1 MLDLVLTQ
9 NSFFI
14 IGPVAKL
21 LGFIMQGIFFLLDKI
36 GIPNIGLA
44 IIIFTIV
51 IYLCLLPLTI
61 KQQKFSKFSAIMNPE
76 LTAIQNKYKG
86 KNDQDSMMKM
96 QEETKAVYA
105 KYGVSPSGSCLQ
117 LLIQMPILFAL
128 YRVIYAIPAYVPQ
141 VKAAY
146 TTLINKLVYMN
157 GSAEFMQT
165 LSSAKYFSKQFN
177 NKNFTYETAEGI
189 QYISNTFIDVLNRAS
204 TKDWVA
210 LRERFSI
217 LGEDIS
223 NTIATLNRY
232 NLFLGL
238 NIAYSPWETIKL
250 QWASDYK
257 NWWIIIAAVMVPV
270 LAAATQWLNLKLT
283 PQASNPNGG
292 NDQDNPMM
300 SSMKMMNNLMPLM
313 SAFFCFTLP
322 IGMGIY
328 WIAGAVIRSIQQVAI
343 NKYIDSMDFDK
354 IIEKN
359 SKKYEE
365 KLKKKGT
372 LTSGI
377 SQKINA
383 AANSGN
389 NGTKEKSTVKDI
401 IKHSED
407 ISKEEKTKPA
417 QTSKKSE
424 SSPSSGKGKPGGEK
438 KSLADRVNMVKDY
451 NERNNK

>member
-292 NDQDNPMM
+292 NDQD
-300 SSMKMMNNLMPLM
+300 
-313 SAFFCFTLP
+313 
-322 IGMGIY
+322 
-328 WIAGAVIRSIQQVAI
+328 AVQQ
-343 NKYIDSMDFDK
+343 
-354 IIEKN
+354 
-359 SKKYEE
+359 
-365 KLKKKGT
+365 
-372 LTSGI
+372 
-377 SQKINA
+377 QKA
-383 AANSGN
+383 
-389 NGTKEKSTVKDI
+389 D
-401 IKHSED
+401 H
-407 ISKEEKTKPA
+407 
-417 QTSKKSE
+417 
-424 SSPSSGKGKPGGEK
+424 GKGCLPGQRQKRDG
-438 KSLADRVNMVKDY
+438 
-451 NERNNK
+451 

>member
-1 MLDLVLTQ
+1 MFELLLTQ
-9 NSFFI
+9 NSTFI

-21 LGFIMQGIFFLLDKI
+21 LGLLMQGIFWVLDKI

-61 KQQKFSKFSAIMNPE
+61 KQQKFSKMSAIMNPE

-141 VKAAY
+141 VKA
-146 TTLINKLVYMN
+146 VYSTIVDKMIYVQ

-165 LSSAKYFSKQFN
+165 LQSAKYFSKQFT
-177 NKNFTYETAEGI
+177 NKKFTMENAEGI
-189 QYISNTFIDVLNRAS
+189 TYVSNTFIDVLNRA
-204 TKDWVA
+204 TNADWANVK
-210 LRERFSI
+210 EFFPS
-217 LGEDIS
+217 LGTQIDAAI
-223 NTIATLNRY
+223 TTLNRY
-232 NLFLGL
+232 NNFLGI
-238 NIAYSPWETIKL
+238 NIAYSPLETIKL
-250 QWASDYK
+250 QWASDSR
-257 NWWIIIAAVMVPV
+257 NWWIIIGAIMIP
-270 LAAATQWLNLKLT
+270 LLSAATQWINLKLT
-283 PQASNPNGG
+283 PQANNNASS
-292 NDQDNPMM
+292 DKDNPMM
-300 SSMKMMNNLMPLM
+300 GSMKMMNNMMPLM

-322 IGMGIY
+322 AGMGLY
-328 WIAGAVIRSIQQVAI
+328 WIAGSVIRSIQQVAI
-343 NKYIDSMDFDK
+343 NKYIDSMNLED

-359 SKKYEE
+359 KEKYQE
-365 KLKKKGT
+365 KLKKKGV
-372 LTSGI
+372 LAQGI
-377 SQKINA
+377 DKKINSVKGVSDNKQTVKEAVLKTEEQKKAEKEKAEEYLKKSQKKQ
-383 AANSGN
+383 NSDG
-389 NGTKEKSTVKDI
+389 S
-401 IKHSED
+401 
-407 ISKEEKTKPA
+407 
-417 QTSKKSE
+417 
-424 SSPSSGKGKPGGEK
+424 K

>member
-1 MLDLVLTQ
+1 
-9 NSFFI
+9 
-14 IGPVAKL
+14 
-21 LGFIMQGIFFLLDKI
+21 
-36 GIPNIGLA
+36 
-44 IIIFTIV
+44 
-51 IYLCLLPLTI
+51 
-61 KQQKFSKFSAIMNPE
+61 
-76 LTAIQNKYKG
+76 
-86 KNDQDSMMKM
+86 MKM

-407 ISKEEKTKPA
+407 ISKEEKSKPA

>member
-204 TKDWVA
+204 TKDFP
-210 LRERFSI
+210 FSEKI
-217 LGEDIS
+217 FQI
-223 NTIATLNRY
+223 
-232 NLFLGL
+232 
-238 NIAYSPWETIKL
+238 PL
-250 QWASDYK
+250 Q
-257 NWWIIIAAVMVPV
+257 
-270 LAAATQWLNLKLT
+270 
-283 PQASNPNGG
+283 
-292 NDQDNPMM
+292 
-300 SSMKMMNNLMPLM
+300 
-313 SAFFCFTLP
+313 
-322 IGMGIY
+322 
-328 WIAGAVIRSIQQVAI
+328 
-343 NKYIDSMDFDK
+343 
-354 IIEKN
+354 
-359 SKKYEE
+359 
-365 KLKKKGT
+365 
-372 LTSGI
+372 
-377 SQKINA
+377 
-383 AANSGN
+383 
-389 NGTKEKSTVKDI
+389 
-401 IKHSED
+401 H
-407 ISKEEKTKPA
+407 
-417 QTSKKSE
+417 
-424 SSPSSGKGKPGGEK
+424 
-438 KSLADRVNMVKDY
+438 
-451 NERNNK
+451 